1 MDEEIKQYFACPKCG
16 AIEEYRMQGN
26 MVVSFPAYKTHN
38 ITKKYM
44 RSKDFVVWAALWE
57 TFDHVCGKCGYVRN
71 SISYEQK
78 MQEWNKE
85 RLSKLD
91 IQIEIEKIIYNNDV
105 SHETIASLKEAYENL
120 YGGQKK

>member
-1 MDEEIKQYFACPKCG
+1 MNEETKQYFACPKCG

-26 MVVSFPAYKTHN
+26 MVVSFPTYKESR

-44 RSKDFVVWAALWE
+44 QSKDFVVWGVLWE
-57 TFDHVCGKCGYVRN
+57 TFDCVCGKCGYVHN
-71 SISYEQK
+71 SLSYKQS
-78 MQEWNKE
+78 KE
-85 RLSKLD
+85 RWRKED
-91 IQIEIEKIIYNNDV
+91 TINKEIEKIIYNNDV